1 MIMEN
6 DLTYLKER
14 VMMFGN
20 YIAENGA
27 TVRQTAQK
35 FGYSKSTVHKDVSE
49 RLRDF
54 SPSLYEEAS
63 AVLAKNKAERHLR
76 GGMATKRKYEA
87 RIKDE
92 N

>member
-1 MIMEN
+1 MEN
-6 DLTYLKER
+6 DLTYLKDR
-14 VMMFGN
+14 VIMFGN
-20 YIAENGA
+20 FIAENGA

-76 GGMATKRKYEA
+76 GGMATKRKYE
-87 RIKDE
+87 KKTEE

>member
-1 MIMEN
+1 MEN

-14 VMMFGN
+14 VIMFGN

-54 SPSLYEEAS
+54 SPSLYEETS

-76 GGMATKRKYEA
+76 GGMATKRKYES
-87 RIKDE
+87 KTKVED
-92 N
+92 

>member
-1 MIMEN
+1 MEN
-6 DLTYLKER
+6 DLTYLKDR
-14 VMMFGN
+14 VIMFGN

-27 TVRQTAQK
+27 TVRQTAKK

-54 SPSLYEEAS
+54 SPSLYEDAS

-76 GGMATKRKYEA
+76 GGMATKRKYE
-87 RIKDE
+87 KKTE
-92 N
+92 ND

>member
-1 MIMEN
+1 MEN
-6 DLTYLKER
+6 DLTYLKDR
-14 VMMFGN
+14 VIMFGN

-27 TVRQTAQK
+27 TVRQTAKK

-54 SPSLYEEAS
+54 SPSLYEEAN

-76 GGMATKRKYEA
+76 GGMATKRKYE
-87 RIKDE
+87 KQTE
-92 N
+92 ND